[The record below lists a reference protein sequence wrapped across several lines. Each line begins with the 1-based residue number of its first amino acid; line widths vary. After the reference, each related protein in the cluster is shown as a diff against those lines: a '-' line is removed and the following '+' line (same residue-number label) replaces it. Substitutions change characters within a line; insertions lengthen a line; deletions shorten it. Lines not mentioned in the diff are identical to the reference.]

1 MEVAMMQFM
10 MRLMHW
16 SRDRRAIERR
26 LDAILH

>member
-16 SRDRRAIERR
+16 SRDRRTIERR